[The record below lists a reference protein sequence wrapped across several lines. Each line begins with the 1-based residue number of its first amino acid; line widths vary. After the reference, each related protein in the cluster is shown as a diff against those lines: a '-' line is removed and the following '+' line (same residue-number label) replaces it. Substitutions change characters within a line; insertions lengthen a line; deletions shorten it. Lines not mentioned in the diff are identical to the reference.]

1 MKHSVLLISILFCI
15 VIPAALYSETA
26 DTIGQLFLAD
36 QSDNTETHTNMEDQD
51 PPADYSFAV
60 VQNWRTVFS
69 PGSDL
74 YPRYIANPR
83 RPMFSLSRLWM
94 IDSGIPQAGKNRLML
109 RLGGRYGFFR
119 VHPKNDPDKG
129 FQFDLEGAFIG
140 VFDIDNSLDNIGWD
154 GLYGALFTWSNG
166 KSLALKFGT
175 KHDSSHVGDE
185 YAERTGRQ
193 RISYTREE
201 LLLGASLAGLK
212 YWRIYGETGYAY
224 DMRNE
229 VLQKP
234 WRLESGIEFEDARRW
249 WNERAGYYA
258 ALDVTSYEESD
269 WQADVTIQAGLVIPV
284 RNLSRTYRFG
294 LEYYNG
300 RSLVGEFFLF
310 NESYISLGFWM
321 DL

>member
-1 MKHSVLLISILFCI
+1 VKHCVLLISILFFI
-15 VIPAALYSETA
+15 SISTVVHSESA
-26 DTIGQLFLAD
+26 DSIDQLLLAD
-36 QSDNTETHTNMEDQD
+36 QSDNRETHTKIEDHD
-51 PPADYSFAV
+51 PPDDYSFAIF
-60 VQNWRTVFS
+60 QNWRAVFS

-83 RPMFSLSRLWM
+83 RPMISFSRIWM
-94 IDSGIPQAGKNRLML
+94 IDSSIPQAGENRLML

-119 VHPKNDPDKG
+119 FHPNNDPDRG
-129 FQFDLEGAFIG
+129 FQFDLEGAFLG

-154 GLYGALFTWSNG
+154 GLYGALVTWSDG
-166 KSLALKFGT
+166 KGLALKFGT

-193 RISYTREE
+193 RINYTREE
-201 LLLGASLAGLK
+201 VFLGASLAGLK

-224 DMRNE
+224 DMRNK

-234 WRLESGIEFEDARRW
+234 WRLEGGIEFEDARRW
-249 WNERAGYYA
+249 WNGRAGYYA

-284 RNLSRTYRFG
+284 RDLSRTYRFG

-300 RSLVGEFFLF
+300 RSLIGEFFLF
-310 NESYISLGFWM
+310 DESYFSLGFWM

>member
-1 MKHSVLLISILFCI
+1 MKHSVWCIFSLFLISI
-15 VIPAALYSETA
+15 STA
-26 DTIGQLFLAD
+26 VLSKTAESIDHRLLAV
-36 QSDNTETHTNMEDQD
+36 QSDNEETHTKIEDHNPED
-51 PPADYSFAV
+51 DYSFAIG
-60 VQNWRTVFS
+60 QNWRTVFS

-94 IDSGIPQAGKNRLML
+94 IESSIPQAGDNRLML

-129 FQFDLEGAFIG
+129 FQFDLEGAFLG
-140 VFDIDNSLDNIGWD
+140 VFDIDNALDNIGWD
-154 GLYGALFTWSNG
+154 GLYGALFTWGNG
-166 KSLALKFGT
+166 KGLSLKFGT

-193 RISYTREE
+193 RIHYTREE
-201 LLLGASLAGLK
+201 LLLGASSAGLK

-224 DMRNE
+224 DMRNK
-229 VLQKP
+229 VLQKR

-249 WNERAGYYA
+249 WNGRAGYYA
-258 ALDVTSYEESD
+258 ALDITSYEESD

-284 RNLSRTYRFG
+284 WKLSRTYRFG

-300 RSLVGEFFLF
+300 RSLIGEFFLF
-310 NESYISLGFWM
+310 DESYFSLGFWM

>member
-1 MKHSVLLISILFCI
+1 MKHSVLLIFILFFI
-15 VIPAALYSETA
+15 GIPAAVHSEPA
-26 DTIGQLFLAD
+26 DSIDQLLLTD
-36 QSDNTETHTNMEDQD
+36 QSDNKETHTKNEYQD
-51 PPADYSFAV
+51 PTDDYSLAIS
-60 VQNWRTVFS
+60 QNWRAVFS

-83 RPMFSLSRLWM
+83 RPMISLSRLWI
-94 IDSGIPQAGKNRLML
+94 IDSSISQAGENRLMF

-119 VHPKNDPDKG
+119 FHPNNEPDRG
-129 FQFDLEGAFIG
+129 FQFDLEGAFLG

-154 GLYGALFTWSNG
+154 GLYGALFTWVNG
-166 KSLALKFGT
+166 KGLALKFGT

-193 RISYTREE
+193 RINYTREE
-201 LLLGASLAGLK
+201 VLLGASLAELK

-224 DMRNE
+224 DMRNK

-234 WRLESGIEFEDARRW
+234 WRLEGGIEFEDSRRW
-249 WNERAGYYA
+249 WNGQAGYYA

-300 RSLVGEFFLF
+300 RSLIGEFFLF
-310 NESYISLGFWM
+310 DESYFSLGFWM